1 MISDER
7 LREAARKAEESI
19 LATLPEPEDCEVT
32 LSPECESKMK
42 KLIRHTN
49 HPIRHRIMKAVA
61 CFLLAVL
68 FGGGSVL
75 IFSVEAR
82 ATFVN
87 WVKEVYETHFA
98 YRLFQSDQDSL
109 SNIVYQPTWVPSD
122 YQMIDESVSDS
133 SSTFVYKN
141 ESNKLAI
148 FTCFR
153 DTASSV
159 FQVEREGIED
169 YTQVS
174 INGISADL
182 YLDPREGE
190 ANVLIWTD
198 ENEGVMYCI
207 SAVFGED
214 ELIKMAES
222 IEKSEY

>member
-32 LSPECESKMK
+32 LSPECESNMK
-42 KLIRHTN
+42 KLIRRTD
-49 HPIRHRIMKAVA
+49 HPIRNRIMKVVA
-61 CFLLAVL
+61 CFLLAIL
-68 FGGGSVL
+68 LGGGSVL
-75 IFSVEAR
+75 TFSVEAR
-82 ATFVN
+82 AAFAS
-87 WVKEVYETHFA
+87 WVKEVYETHFS
-98 YRLFQSDQDSL
+98 YRLFQSDQDYS
-109 SNIVYQPTWVPSD
+109 SNIVYQPTWIPSD

-141 ESNKLAI
+141 DSNKLVI

-153 DTASSV
+153 NTASSV
-159 FQVEREGIED
+159 FQVERDGFET
-169 YTQVS
+169 YSQVS

-198 ENEGVMYCI
+198 ENEGAMFCI
-207 SAVFGED
+207 SAPFGED

-222 IEKSEY
+222 VEKEEF